1 MPGLW
6 KSLDFSTAKKPVS
19 LGAVKNYVKRGN
31 GTTTR
36 VTLDKFGCHKE
47 KIPRYVA
54 TRCRGLIELSIP
66 GGVIGASI
74 LEAAPCASSLKTLII
89 SKACEISCD
98 VVSQLLNSCPNLE
111 RADFH
116 SVNSA
121 GRFSVRWDTDMRN
134 LRTLTLDTPKSRGT
148 GNAILQLST
157 LLTRIPDIQTL
168 SIQGWAVPPYFPGLT
183 LDFSKLHRL
192 QELNISR
199 LQAVLPPR
207 LPPTISRIAM
217 AECIN
222 FPQLQGRI
230 SFTDY
235 ELPQL
240 VRLSLA
246 GFFQLSLADLQ
257 ACLIASKGKV
267 THLDIG
273 GCIDLSSVDLKELI
287 TQGYLEGVEDLVL
300 KSCNVDDEIAML
312 IARNLPHLKNLDLA
326 RTKITGV
333 GVKALVVGLEAKLEH
348 LCLDECHSTNIDAV
362 TLARGMGVKVAF
374 GFSDTLSKGRRI
386 KQL

>member
-1 MPGLW
+1 M
-6 KSLDFSTAKKPVS
+6 
-19 LGAVKNYVKRGN
+19 
-31 GTTTR
+31 TTR
-36 VTLDKFGCHKE
+36 VALDKFGCHKE

-54 TRCRGLIELSIP
+54 TRCRGLIELRIS

-74 LEAAPCASSLKTLII
+74 LEAALCASNLKTLII

-98 VVSQLLNSCPNLE
+98 MVSQLLTSCPNLE

-121 GRFSVRWDTDMRN
+121 ERFPVRWDTDMRN
-134 LRTLTLDTPKSRGT
+134 LRTLTLDTPKIKNNQGRR
-148 GNAILQLST
+148 NAILELNT
-157 LLTRIPDIQTL
+157 LLTKIPDIQTL

-207 LPPTISRIAM
+207 LPPTVSRITM

-246 GFFQLSLADLQ
+246 GFYQLSLADLQ
-257 ACLIASKGKV
+257 ACLTASKGKV

-273 GCIDLSSVDLKELI
+273 GCIDLSSVNLKELI
-287 TQGYLEGVEDLVL
+287 TQGYLEGIEDLVL
-300 KSCNVDDEIAML
+300 KACNVDDEIAIL
-312 IARNLPHLKNLDLA
+312 IARNLPRLKNLDLA